1 MASTNINDTFTPY
14 NPQEYHPF
22 PPPPPGP
29 PPGPPPN
36 SASTPTGMPPPPTG
50 GYRRNDP
57 DQVSSELSDSSVNA
71 NVNVKDGDHGHN
83 RERGRP
89 NIRREAEGASGLGNI
104 PPQNTRTTHQAQAP
118 QSSGPSQQPPSS
130 DTRKDGQGPMPS
142 A

>member
-1 MASTNINDTFTPY
+1 MASTNLHDAYTPY
-14 NPQEYHPF
+14 NPQEYQPF
-22 PPPPPGP
+22 PPPPP

-57 DQVSSELSDSSVNA
+57 DHVSSELSDSSVNA
-71 NVNVKDGDHGHN
+71 NVNVKDGEHGHD

-89 NIRREAEGASGLGNI
+89 NIRREAEGGSGLGNI
-104 PPQNTRTTHQAQAP
+104 PPHSTVTTYRAQAP
-118 QSSGPSQQPPSS
+118 TEYSGPSHPPPSS
-130 DTRKDGQGPMPS
+130 DIRKDGQGPASS